1 MRAGIAREKSQHFYE
16 WIGIHD
22 QFLFGHFKLH
32 TYIVHINSECNMPS
46 KKDYSYQAE
55 QDVHRITLY
64 NTVYPEH
71 QHRARKDRLYIHFDF
86 ACFYAQVE
94 QLRKNLYGI
103 PLIVGGWRKENGT
116 VKGIVATSSYEAR
129 AMGIKTGMSAYE
141 AYKHCP
147 YVCMLQ
153 VDYASYTAISK
164 QVHHIL
170 NRYSHRI
177 ERYSMDEYF
186 MDGSFLLGKEEPQI
200 RRFGEQLQQE
210 ICEATGLYGSIG
222 IARSKTYAKLASGLN
237 KPRGISLILSDED
250 ERMYIHPLPLN
261 EVWGVGRRRYEH
273 LLAEGYAT
281 IRDVVTHNQVD
292 TFIRL
297 FGPHFGRMLFQTIT
311 GQDQGRIL
319 EENDEYSPKWGV
331 SYGHTFSEGSTDAEA
346 IKGEFAIG
354 IEMICYRM
362 RAYGIRASSFGGMI
376 GFDHDHY
383 PNIGV
388 RFVTPSYTHITKY
401 VYDAF
406 IHELGAKIDAF
417 CSQGMAVRNLILGT
431 QDMDKTSQMN
441 LFFRDE
447 QEQTERYK
455 AIDHINNRYGKG
467 TIQSARSLYRVEGN
481 THFLERNSG

>member
-1 MRAGIAREKSQHFYE
+1 
-16 WIGIHD
+16 
-22 QFLFGHFKLH
+22 
-32 TYIVHINSECNMPS
+32 
-46 KKDYSYQAE
+46 
-55 QDVHRITLY
+55 
-64 NTVYPEH
+64 
-71 QHRARKDRLYIHFDF
+71 
-86 ACFYAQVE
+86 
-94 QLRKNLYGI
+94 
-103 PLIVGGWRKENGT
+103 
-116 VKGIVATSSYEAR
+116 
-129 AMGIKTGMSAYE
+129 
-141 AYKHCP
+141 
-147 YVCMLQ
+147 
-153 VDYASYTAISK
+153 
-164 QVHHIL
+164 
-170 NRYSHRI
+170 
-177 ERYSMDEYF
+177 
-186 MDGSFLLGKEEPQI
+186 
-200 RRFGEQLQQE
+200 
-210 ICEATGLYGSIG
+210 
-222 IARSKTYAKLASGLN
+222 
-237 KPRGISLILSDED
+237 
-250 ERMYIHPLPLN
+250 
-261 EVWGVGRRRYEH
+261 
-273 LLAEGYAT
+273 
-281 IRDVVTHNQVD
+281 
-292 TFIRL
+292 
-297 FGPHFGRMLFQTIT
+297 MLFQTIT

-383 PNIGV
+383 PNIGF

-417 CSQGMAVRNLILGT
+417 CSQGIAVRNLILGT